1 VTSSGGNK
9 PDEEESDGEMPAA
22 GGGGE
27 GQDTEG
33 SAVQEPLDASGGA
46 LGLRLDLRGWMAEGE
61 EDDTFVATAAVL
73 RLLEASTALV
83 PVAAEVGESLV
94 EAGMSLFEDLGGIEE
109 KEEAIGRRR
118 RR

>member
-1 VTSSGGNK
+1 
-9 PDEEESDGEMPAA
+9 MPAG

-33 SAVQEPLDASGGA
+33 GAVKEPLDASGEA
-46 LGLRLDLRGWMAEGE
+46 LGLRLDLRGGMAEGE
-61 EDDTFVATAAVL
+61 EDDASVAPAAVL
-73 RLLEASTALV
+73 RLLEASAALA
-83 PVAAEVGESLV
+83 PAAAEVDESLV

-109 KEEAIGRRR
+109 KEEAICRRR